1 MLVGRLLNNPWI
13 GSLSKAILL
22 FLALCCSSLADAEV
36 IREYRGLL
44 PGMAFDSFLDQA
56 NALGCSESIAATLG
70 VKVECAECDLR
81 QQNGFCLNYDYQSSS
96 TMLFGKPVK
105 SIAYVQRSDGR
116 SKITLHV
123 FEADGQHIGE
133 ALAAHHGS
141 VYQGSAQLMVWHWPG
156 GKTWWGGET
165 TLHILREAPL

>member
-1 MLVGRLLNNPWI
+1 MLVWWLLNKPRS
-13 GSLSKAILL
+13 GSLPKAILL
-22 FLALCCSSLADAEV
+22 LLAFCCSSLADAEV
-36 IREYRGLL
+36 IRDYRGLV
-44 PGMAFDSFLDQA
+44 PGMAFDAFLAQS
-56 NALGCSESIAATLG
+56 NALGCSESAQTFG

-116 SKITLHV
+116 SKITV
-123 FEADGQHIGE
+123 YTFEADGRYIGE

-141 VYQGSAQLMVWHWPG
+141 TYQGPGQLMVWHWSG

-165 TLHILREAPL
+165 TLHILRDAPL